1 MNNEDRRVGQ
11 LLGEI
16 TVLVAAF
23 PPALEHRA
31 SHIVASGKDSEL
43 ADKLVKAADVMRD
56 SGNMYV
62 TWARHYAG
70 LSEGKSEDVEEGE
83 AEAVISRHS
92 HPIDVAHRER

>member
-1 MNNEDRRVGQ
+1 MDHEDSHVRQ

-16 TVLVAAF
+16 TALVTAF

-31 SHIVASGKDSEL
+31 SQIVASGKDSEL
-43 ADKLVKAADVMRD
+43 ADKLIKAADVMRD

-70 LSEGKSEDVEEGE
+70 LSEGNSEDIEEVEEAGFN
-83 AEAVISRHS
+83 V
-92 HPIDVAHRER
+92 

>member
-1 MNNEDRRVGQ
+1 MDTEDSHVRQ

-16 TVLVAAF
+16 TALVTAF

-31 SHIVASGKDSEL
+31 SQIVASGKDSEL
-43 ADKLVKAADVMRD
+43 ADKLIKAADVMRD

-70 LSEGKSEDVEEGE
+70 LSEGNSEDVEEIEE
-83 AEAVISRHS
+83 AGFNV
-92 HPIDVAHRER
+92 

>member
-1 MNNEDRRVGQ
+1 MANEDSHVRQ

-16 TVLVAAF
+16 TALVTAF

-31 SHIVASGKDSEL
+31 SQIVASGKDSEL
-43 ADKLVKAADVMRD
+43 ADKLIKAADVMRD

-70 LSEGKSEDVEEGE
+70 LSEGNSEDVEEIEE
-83 AEAVISRHS
+83 AGFNV
-92 HPIDVAHRER
+92 